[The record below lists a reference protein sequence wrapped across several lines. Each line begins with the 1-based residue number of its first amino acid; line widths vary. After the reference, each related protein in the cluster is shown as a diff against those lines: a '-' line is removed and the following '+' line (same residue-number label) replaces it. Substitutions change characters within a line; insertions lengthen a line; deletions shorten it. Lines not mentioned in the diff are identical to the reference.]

1 MSKEDVVIEPL
12 NEMESSMMLVQEP
25 GITTITFF
33 SSVDNSDFAATAKYF
48 RDRLQSIL
56 QANPW
61 AAGKVVRNRQHKNLQ
76 LVYPKKISQELLDQ
90 ILVIVDDND
99 DGTNQLKAD
108 MPYEE
113 ICTAVDKHSAMLPS
127 GRKCINRDTLVT
139 RVTLVPGESS
149 FGLPSFALIASMS
162 HTVADGY
169 TYYRIL
175 SMLSSKEPIEPL
187 NATRKANI
195 DATKVAW
202 DPQDWKFVTTNF
214 GMVVN
219 LLHGMFFKPKAK
231 CYAFYV
237 DPKKIQAIK
246 EEEAKSKVVDFVSTN
261 DVLVSNHSNLVKP
274 RIQTMAIN
282 FRNRV
287 SGAESSDAG
296 NYEAVLVLD
305 KGSYSTPTQVRQAVQ
320 NYNKDATATGRK
332 DPLPG
337 VWEALKEPRLLGQLS
352 NWTSFFDQ
360 LEVPSWTQELHLPVL
375 NISKIPFDCAV
386 MFKPKAGF
394 YAIMYICTTPSFQ
407 NREFWQTNAPVDELV
422 SNEIFGDE

>member
-1 MSKEDVVIEPL
+1 
-12 NEMESSMMLVQEP
+12 
-25 GITTITFF
+25 
-33 SSVDNSDFAATAKYF
+33 
-48 RDRLQSIL
+48 
-56 QANPW
+56 
-61 AAGKVVRNRQHKNLQ
+61 
-76 LVYPKKISQELLDQ
+76 
-90 ILVIVDDND
+90 
-99 DGTNQLKAD
+99 
-108 MPYEE
+108 
-113 ICTAVDKHSAMLPS
+113 
-127 GRKCINRDTLVT
+127 
-139 RVTLVPGESS
+139 
-149 FGLPSFALIASMS
+149 MS

-352 NWTSFFDQ
+352 NWASFFDQ
-360 LEVPSWTQELHLPVL
+360 LEVPSWTQELHLPVF

-407 NREFWQTNAPVDELV
+407 NRDFWQTNAPVDELV